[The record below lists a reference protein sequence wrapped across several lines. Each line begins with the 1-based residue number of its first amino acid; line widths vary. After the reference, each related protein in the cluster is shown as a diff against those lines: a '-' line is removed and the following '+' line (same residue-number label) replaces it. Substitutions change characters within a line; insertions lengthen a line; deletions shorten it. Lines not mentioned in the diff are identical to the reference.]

1 MSERIRTLK
10 VRYPN
15 QWLAIKVTKRG
26 PHHEPL
32 IGELLARA
40 PTHRALHRR
49 LKDPN
54 VYETYTG
61 RIPRQAILF

>member
-1 MSERIRTLK
+1 MTQRILTLK
-10 VRYPN
+10 SRYPK

-26 PHHEPL
+26 PHDEPVA
-32 IGELLARA
+32 GELLARA

-61 RIPRQAILF
+61 PTPRQAILF